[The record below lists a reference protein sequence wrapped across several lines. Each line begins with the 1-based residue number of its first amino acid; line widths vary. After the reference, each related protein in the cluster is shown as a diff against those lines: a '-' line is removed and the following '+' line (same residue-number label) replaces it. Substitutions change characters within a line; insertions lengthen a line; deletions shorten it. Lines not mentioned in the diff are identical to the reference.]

1 MEQRTIDITQEQMKQ
16 AATAGVQLL
25 NTQGA
30 VNVPSPMAISGVMG
44 VLNSMLTAIAN
55 GEVILLNVPTQ
66 QAKPEGNGEATPPEG
81 DGDKKP
87 DLKPVEDTGKQ
98 AEK

>member
-1 MEQRTIDITQEQMKQ
+1 MENKPTVDITQAQMKQ

-25 NTQGA
+25 NTPGA
-30 VNVPSPMAISGVMG
+30 VNVPSPMAITGVMG

-55 GEVILLNVPTQ
+55 GEVILMNL
-66 QAKPEGNGEATPPEG
+66 TPVKTPEG
-81 DGDKKP
+81 DGDGDGDGEKKP
-87 DLKPVEDTGKQ
+87 DLKSVEGKQ

>member
-1 MEQRTIDITQEQMKQ
+1 MDKKPTVDITQAQMQQ

-55 GEVILLNVPTQ
+55 GEVVLMNAAPMKV
-66 QAKPEGNGEATPPEG
+66 PEG
-81 DGDKKP
+81 DGDGDGDGKKKS
-87 DLKPVEDTGKQ
+87 DLKPVETGKQ

>member
-1 MEQRTIDITQEQMKQ
+1 MDKKPTIDITQEQMKQ
-16 AATAGVQLL
+16 AAQAGVQLL
-25 NTQGA
+25 NTPGS

-55 GEVILLNVPTQ
+55 GEVVLMNVAPVKT
-66 QAKPEGNGEATPPEG
+66 PEGGGDGDGNGE
-81 DGDKKP
+81 KKP
-87 DLKPVEDTGKQ
+87 DLKPVGTGKQ

>member
-1 MEQRTIDITQEQMKQ
+1 MDKKTVDITQEQMKQ

-30 VNVPSPMAISGVMG
+30 VNVPSPMAITGVMG

-55 GEVILLNVPTQ
+55 GEVVLMNVSPM
-66 QAKPEGNGEATPPEG
+66 KVPEG
-81 DGDKKP
+81 DGKTPPDGNGEKKP
-87 DLKPVEDTGKQ
+87 DLKTVDTGKQ
-98 AEK
+98 VEK

>member
-1 MEQRTIDITQEQMKQ
+1 MDQRKIDITQEQMKQ
-16 AATAGVQLL
+16 AAIAGVQLL

-30 VNVPSPMAISGVMG
+30 VTVPSPMAISGVMG

-55 GEVILLNVPTQ
+55 GEVILLNVPVKQ
-66 QAKPEGNGEATPPEG
+66 PEGEPPPEG
-81 DGDKKP
+81 EGDGLQKP
-87 DLKPVEDTGKQ
+87 QLKPVKGKQ

>member
-1 MEQRTIDITQEQMKQ
+1 MEQQQTVDITQEQMKL

-30 VNVPSPMAISGVMG
+30 VNVPSTMAITGVMG

-55 GEVILLNVPTQ
+55 GQVILLNVPVKQ
-66 QAKPEGNGEATPPEG
+66 EGDGKTPPEG
-81 DGDKKP
+81 DGEKKP
-87 DLKPVEDTGKQ
+87 DLKPVDTGKQ

>member
-1 MEQRTIDITQEQMKQ
+1 MEQRKVDITQEQMKQ

-25 NTQGA
+25 NTPGA

-55 GEVILLNVPTQ
+55 GEVILMNVAPM
-66 QAKPEGNGEATPPEG
+66 KVPEGGGKTPPDGNGE
-81 DGDKKP
+81 KKP
-87 DLKPVEDTGKQ
+87 DLKKPVETGKQ

>member
-1 MEQRTIDITQEQMKQ
+1 MELKTIDISQEQMKQ
-16 AATAGVQLL
+16 AASAGVQLL
-25 NTQGA
+25 NMPGA

-55 GEVILLNVPTQ
+55 GEVILLNVPKKQT
-66 QAKPEGNGEATPPEG
+66 EGDGEKTPPEG
-81 DGDKKP
+81 DGEKKP
-87 DLKPVEDTGKQ
+87 DLKPVDTGKQ

>member
-1 MEQRTIDITQEQMKQ
+1 MDQRTIDITQEQMKQ
-16 AATAGVQLL
+16 AASAGVQLL
-25 NTQGA
+25 QTPGA

-55 GEVILLNVPTQ
+55 GQVILLNVPTE
-66 QAKPEGNGEATPPEG
+66 KVGESETPPGGE
-81 DGDKKP
+81 GDKKP
-87 DLKPVEDTGKQ
+87 QLKPVEGKQ

>member
-1 MEQRTIDITQEQMKQ
+1 MDQRTVDITQEQMKQ
-16 AATAGVQLL
+16 AASAGVQLL

-30 VNVPSPMAISGVMG
+30 VNVPSPMAITGVMG

-55 GEVILLNVPTQ
+55 GEVILLNVPKQ
-66 QAKPEGNGEATPPEG
+66 KVETPPEG
-81 DGDKKP
+81 DGEKKP
-87 DLKPVEDTGKQ
+87 DLKPVETGKQ